1 MNALRVVIMVMA
13 LTTALCGRVYAD
25 VEEQVLGPVNAS
37 GSYVVSPKGANVAY
51 VGMKGTRLFVSYNGT
66 EGPVFDELFTP
77 TGQNYYCPQKAAAY
91 KGTEGGMQGGITP
104 VIFSQDGQH
113 YAYAGR
119 QGEEYVV
126 IHDGK
131 EIARGPRASLSLS
144 YGALTITPKGRQVY
158 WIETKREGNANAT
171 WRMMVNGKPG
181 PYSGNQTMKVVFSPD
196 ESRYAYVAVRTDDA
210 QKTMLV
216 VDGKDAGYVGR
227 DPVFTADNQK
237 LLSLSVQTTANPKA
251 ALLVNGKP
259 ALTANSLGKIF
270 PSPVGGRYAVIV
282 QTKLDSRN
290 MGINTLFIDGK
301 AVPGTDGVQTMWW
314 SADGTHYAAACT
326 NAAANSMFMVVDG
339 KPQTEYQTVTTDK
352 VFWTPDGSHFM
363 YTIVSAGRQFLV
375 IDGEEHPVEYLIG
388 KEAVTMAPSGGH
400 YAYGTRDGMNRNFS
414 MVIDGQ
420 QVLPQGVYPYDAPVF
435 SADGS
440 RYGYFVGPVGRN
452 EMTGVVVDGVIQP
465 GVAPRNF
472 GGWMPSDLSAPTVV
486 FSPDGKQVVYYGG
499 TGQPDGSGIYVNGKL
514 GFAVSRSVFYPAFTP
529 DSQHLFWVSDEPAA
543 VPGQQ
548 PPTVIYADGQKLL
561 SANGYFFRGTQLW
574 DMDVNGVVTFLAQDG
589 DQIKRYRISAP
600 AEYNV
605 AKMAGDFE
613 SNRAKMIADAQAAKQ
628 KAEEEATAAKA
639 QAQADAEAA
648 AAKKKADY
656 EAAVAKKKADYEA
669 AVAAKQAAY
678 AEAVAAK
685 QKAREEAI
693 KAKQLY
699 VLNAQRARKGLPPLT
714 ELPE

>member
-1 MNALRVVIMVMA
+1 MKALRVVISVVA
-13 LTTALCGRVYAD
+13 LTAALCGRAFAL

-77 TGQNYYCPQKAAAY
+77 TGQSYYCPQKAAAY
-91 KGTEGGMQGGITP
+91 KATEGSMQGGITP

-158 WIETKREGNANAT
+158 WIEMKREGNANAT
-171 WRMMVNGKPG
+171 WRMMVSGKPG

-196 ESRYAYVAVRTDDA
+196 ESRYAYVAVRADDA
-210 QKTMLV
+210 QKNMLV

-237 LLSLSVQTTANPKA
+237 LLSLSQQTTANPKA

-259 ALTANSLGKIF
+259 AFTANSIGKIF

-290 MGINTLFIDGK
+290 MGINTLYMDGK
-301 AVPGTDGVQTMWW
+301 PVPGTDGVQTMWW
-314 SADGTHYAAACT
+314 SADGSHYAAACV
-326 NAAANSMFMVVDG
+326 NAAAKSMYMVVDG

-352 VFWTPDGSHFM
+352 VFWTPDGSHFF
-363 YTIVSAGRQFLV
+363 YSIVSAGRPFLV
-375 IDGEEHPVEYLIG
+375 IDGKEHPVDYLIG
-388 KEAVTMAPSGGH
+388 KEPVTMAATGGH
-400 YAYGTRDGMNRNFS
+400 YAYGTRDGMNRSFS
-414 MVIDGQ
+414 MVVDGN
-420 QVLPQGVYPYDAPVF
+420 QVLPQGMYPYDAPSF

-452 EMTGVVVDGVIQP
+452 EMTGVVIDGQIQP

-472 GGWMPSDLSAPTVV
+472 AGWVASDMNAPTVV
-486 FSPDGKQVVYYGG
+486 FSPDNKHAVYFAGN
-499 TGQPDGSGIYVNGKL
+499 GQPDGTGIYVDGKL
-514 GFAVSRSVFYPAFTP
+514 GFAVTRSVYYPTFTP
-529 DSQHLFWVSDEPAA
+529 DSQHLFWITDEPAA

-548 PPTVIYADGQKLL
+548 PPTVVYADGQKLL
-561 SANGYFFRGTQLW
+561 SANGFFFRGTQLW
-574 DMDVNGVVTFLAQDG
+574 DVDKDGVMTFLAQDG
-589 DQIKRYRISAP
+589 DMVKRFRISAP
-600 AEYNV
+600 DEYNV
-605 AKMAGDFE
+605 ARMVSEYE
-613 SNRAKMIADAQAAKQ
+613 SNRAKMIADAQAAKE
-628 KAEEEATAAKA
+628 KAE
-639 QAQADAEAA
+639 AEAA
-648 AAKKKADY
+648 AAKEKAQADAAAAAEKKKADY

-685 QKAREEAI
+685 QKAREEAV

-714 ELPE
+714 ELP